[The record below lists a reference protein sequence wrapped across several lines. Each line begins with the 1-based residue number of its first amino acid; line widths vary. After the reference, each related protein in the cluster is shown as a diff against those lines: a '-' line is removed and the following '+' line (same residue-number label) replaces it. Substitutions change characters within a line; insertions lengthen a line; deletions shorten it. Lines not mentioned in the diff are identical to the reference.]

1 MKKTLQILVVED
13 SEDDALLVLH
23 QIKKGDYNIEF
34 ERVATTDRMK
44 TMLRE
49 RTWDIIL
56 SDYVMPHFSGLEA
69 LELLKESG
77 IDIPFIIISGTIG
90 EDVAVEAMK
99 AGANDYIMK
108 NNLQR
113 LLPTIERELREWGNR
128 AEKKRAEE
136 ELRIL
141 SRAVEQSPASIIIT
155 DTEGKITYVNSK
167 FTEITGYTPNEV
179 LGQNPRILKSGELSS
194 HYYQEM
200 WQSIVIGNE
209 WFGEFHNK
217 KKNGELYWELVSI
230 SPIFDTNG
238 IITHFLAVEEDIT
251 NRKQTELELINAK
264 EKAEESERLKSAFLT
279 NMSHEIRTPM
289 NGILGFA
296 ELLKEPNLTGA
307 EQQEYIN
314 IIERSGV
321 RMLNIINNI
330 VDISKIEAG
339 LMDIHM
345 KESNVNEQIEYIYT
359 FFKPEVED
367 KGLKLCYKNG
377 LPTKDA
383 IIGTDNEKVY
393 TILSNLV
400 KNAIKY
406 TDEGSIEF
414 GYKIVET
421 IHELPLLEFYVK
433 DTGIGIPKERQKA
446 IFERFIQAD
455 ITDKMARQGAGLGLT
470 IAKSYVEMLGG
481 KIWIESEEGIGSTFY
496 FTLPYNGKQKEK
508 KVIGR
513 VVQTEEAKNLIHP
526 KVPGLKVLI
535 AEDDET
541 SEMFMLILAKIFGKE
556 ILKAQTGL
564 ETINIC
570 RNNSDIDLILMDIQM
585 PEMNGIEA
593 TRQIRQ
599 FNKEVIIIAQT
610 AYGLAGDREEAL
622 EAGCNDYISKPII
635 KDELLELIQKYFKK

>member
-1 MKKTLQILVVED
+1 MEKTLRILVVED

-23 QIKKGDYNIEF
+23 LINKGDYNIVF
-34 ERVATTDRMK
+34 ERVETAERMK
-44 TMLRE
+44 TMLKE

-56 SDYVMPHFSGLEA
+56 SDYVMPHFNGLEA

-99 AGANDYIMK
+99 GGANDYIMK

-113 LLPTIERELREWGNR
+113 LLPAIDRELRESGNR
-128 AEKKRAEE
+128 AERKRAEE

-155 DTEGKITYVNSK
+155 DTEGKIKYVNSK

-179 LGQNPRILKSGELSS
+179 LGQNPRILKSGEMSQD
-194 HYYQEM
+194 YYKEM
-200 WQSIVIGNE
+200 WQSIALGNE

-230 SPIFDTNG
+230 SPIFDTTG
-238 IITHFLAVEEDIT
+238 IITHFLAVKEDIT
-251 NRKQTELELINAK
+251 SRKQTEQELINAK
-264 EKAEESERLKSAFLT
+264 EKAEESERLKTAFLT

-296 ELLKEPNLTGA
+296 ELLKEPNLSGA

-314 IIERSGV
+314 IIGKSGV

-339 LMDIHM
+339 LMDVHM
-345 KESNVNEQIEYIYT
+345 KESNVNEQIECIYT

-367 KGLKLCYKNG
+367 KGMKLFYKND
-377 LPTKDA
+377 LPTKEA
-383 IIGTDNEKVY
+383 IIGTDTEKVY
-393 TILSNLV
+393 SILTNLV

-406 TDEGSIEF
+406 TEEGSIEF
-414 GYKIVET
+414 GYVKKGDD
-421 IHELPLLEFYVK
+421 LEFYVK
-433 DTGIGIPKERQKA
+433 DTGIGIPKERQDA

-455 ITDKMARQGAGLGLT
+455 ITDKMALQGAGLGLT

-496 FTLPYNGKQKEK
+496 FTLPYNSEQEEK
-508 KVIGR
+508 KVTGK
-513 VVQTEEAKNLIHP
+513 VVQTEEVKNQIYP
-526 KVPGLKVLI
+526 KVSGLKVLI

-541 SEMFMLILAKIFGKE
+541 SEMFMSILAKTFGKE
-556 ILKAQTGL
+556 ILKARTGL
-564 ETINIC
+564 ETIDIC
-570 RNNSDIDLILMDIQM
+570 RNNPDIDLILMDIQM
-585 PEMNGIEA
+585 PEMNGSEA

-610 AYGLAGDREEAL
+610 SYGLAGDRGKAMED
-622 EAGCNDYISKPII
+622 GCNDYISKPIN
-635 KDELLELIQKYFKK
+635 KGELLALIQKYFKKYP